1 MYSLHI
7 IWLEINFG
15 LICYL
20 EQDFSHYHLRRLCL
34 LLRHKQEYFLFLC
47 IVIIYQV
54 KRQSDLFSEPSHC
67 VAVLFLFQADSTCC
81 HVQLSWFVFH
91 LVLSLSSFLIT
102 FMMAS
107 PNWLKITWGSTAGRS
122 FAILM

>member
-20 EQDFSHYHLRRLCL
+20 EQDFSHHHLRRLCL

-81 HVQLSWFVFH
+81 HVQLSWFVTKTA
-91 LVLSLSSFLIT
+91 LSFS
-102 FMMAS
+102 
-107 PNWLKITWGSTAGRS
+107 AGCLRNLLPS
-122 FAILM
+122 FAPISLQ